1 MKLER
6 ATQDHLRRIM
16 PWFPDRASCLIW
28 GGPQFRHPFTEA
40 SFLEDSRLR
49 DLPSF
54 VLIDADGRLLAFGQH
69 YERIGRCHLGR
80 LVVSPG
86 HRGHGIGRRLIAGLV
101 ERGAAELGASECSLF
116 VAAENVAAV
125 ALYRKLGFAETTYPE
140 NDPGFAPYLYMVAP
154 VAAVL
159 EKTGRGGS

>member
-6 ATQDHLRRIM
+6 ATQDHLRQIM
-16 PWFPDRASCLIW
+16 PWFPDRSDCLIW

-40 SFLEDSRLR
+40 SFVEDSRLH

-54 VLIDADGRLLAFGQH
+54 VLVAANGGLLAFGQY

-80 LVVSPG
+80 LVVSPE
-86 HRGHGIGRRLIAGLV
+86 HRGHGIGRWLIAALV
-101 ERGAAELGASECSLF
+101 ERGAAELGASESSLF
-116 VAAENVAAV
+116 VAAENVSAV

-140 NDPGFAPYLYMVAP
+140 NAPNFAPYLYMVAP

-159 EKTGRGGS
+159 EKTGRR